1 MQVRALVLDQQRHVV
16 ADLGYYTSFGP
27 VSSLTLDRIRFVP
40 EQDRIMYGTD
50 NNGGT
55 LSWNGAGSGNS
66 SLPNGYYRIQ
76 VQSPGGPQ
84 VEAQVYLEHQAWQA
98 GSVAVSLLKG
108 DTQARIRWNYS
119 EYVLLRFDLYNL
131 AGELVWQAR
140 AEGPAGEVDW
150 ALSSASGAPTAGGI
164 YILKS
169 LASSVDGAVDDLR
182 IIKLAVVR

>member
-1 MQVRALVLDQQRHVV
+1 MRVLVLDQQRRVV
-16 ADLGYYTSFGP
+16 ADLGTYASFGA
-27 VSSLTLDRIRFVP
+27 VTGLTLDRARFVP
-40 EQDRIMYGTD
+40 ELDRILHGTD
-50 NNGGT
+50 NAGGA

-76 VQSPGGPQ
+76 VQSPGGPL
-84 VEAQVYLEHQAWQA
+84 VEAQVYLEHQPWQA

-108 DTQARIRWNYS
+108 DAQARIRWNYS

-140 AEGPAGEVDW
+140 GEGPAGEVDW
-150 ALSSASGAPTAGGI
+150 ALCSASGAPVAGGV

-169 LASSVDGAVDDLR
+169 LASSVDGSVDDLR